1 MASNIYFQNATADQN
16 LLNDI
21 NREIIQ
27 QAGIDV
33 VYLPRT
39 LVKEDTV
46 LDEDVIS
53 KFDTKY
59 DIEMYVKSTDNFGGA
74 DDAISKFG
82 MAISDE
88 LILTVHAERFKFVTG
103 MTTPKEGDLV
113 WFPLAKELFEIKFVE
128 DEQPFYQ
135 VGKYYVFDL
144 TCEQFDYSGEKI
156 DTGVAAIDQIESDN
170 AYSIDILMTAGG
182 LGTYT
187 PNEQVYQG
195 STLATATAKAVVA
208 SWTPSTRKLR
218 VYNIVG
224 TFATDSFV
232 TGNSSGSNWSVTS
245 TDDQL
250 LPNDGFADNK
260 VLETEGDN
268 ILDFSEMDPWSEG
281 DL

>member
-16 LLNDI
+16 LLNEI
-21 NREIIQ
+21 NREVIQ

-39 LVKEDTV
+39 LVKEDLI
-46 LDEDVIS
+46 LDEDVLS
-53 KFDTKY
+53 TFDTKY
-59 DIEMYVKSTDNFGGA
+59 DIEMYVKSSDNFGGA

-82 MAISDE
+82 MTITDE

-103 MTTPKEGDLV
+103 TAVPKEGDLI
-113 WFPLAKELFEIKFVE
+113 WFPLSKGLFEIKFVE

-135 VGKYYVFDL
+135 VGKNYVFDL
-144 TCEQFDYSGEKI
+144 TCELFQYGGEKI
-156 DTGVAAIDQIESDN
+156 DTGVAAIDQVEADN

-195 STLATATAKAVVA
+195 NTLATATAKAVVA
-208 SWTPSTRKLR
+208 SWTASTRKLR

-224 TFATDSFV
+224 TFASDSYV
-232 TGNSSGSNWSVTS
+232 TGNTSAANWSVTS

-250 LPNDGFADNK
+250 LPNDGFSDNK
-260 VLETEGDN
+260 ILETDGDN

>member
-27 QAGIDV
+27 PAGIDV

-135 VGKYYVFDL
+135 VGKNYVFDL

>member
-88 LILTVHAERFKFVTG
+88 LILTVHAN
-103 MTTPKEGDLV
+103 DLN
-113 WFPLAKELFEIKFVE
+113 L
-128 DEQPFYQ
+128 
-135 VGKYYVFDL
+135 
-144 TCEQFDYSGEKI
+144 
-156 DTGVAAIDQIESDN
+156 
-170 AYSIDILMTAGG
+170 
-182 LGTYT
+182 
-187 PNEQVYQG
+187 
-195 STLATATAKAVVA
+195 
-208 SWTPSTRKLR
+208 
-218 VYNIVG
+218 
-224 TFATDSFV
+224 
-232 TGNSSGSNWSVTS
+232 
-245 TDDQL
+245 
-250 LPNDGFADNK
+250 
-260 VLETEGDN
+260 
-268 ILDFSEMDPWSEG
+268 
-281 DL
+281 

>member
-16 LLNDI
+16 LLNEI
-21 NREIIQ
+21 NREVIQ

-39 LVKEDTV
+39 LVKEDLI
-46 LDEDVIS
+46 LDEDVLS
-53 KFDTKY
+53 TFDTKY
-59 DIEMYVKSTDNFGGA
+59 DIEMYVKTSDNFGGA
-74 DDAISKFG
+74 DDSVSKFG
-82 MAISDE
+82 LTITDE
-88 LILTVHAERFKFVTG
+88 LILTVHAERFEFVTG
-103 MTTPKEGDLV
+103 TAVPKEGDLI
-113 WFPLAKELFEIKFVE
+113 WFPLSKGLFEIKFVE

-135 VGKYYVFDL
+135 VGKNYVFDL
-144 TCEQFDYSGEKI
+144 TCELFQYGGEKI
-156 DTGVAAIDQIESDN
+156 DTGVAAIDQVEADN

-195 STLATATAKAVVA
+195 NTLATATAKAVVA
-208 SWTPSTRKLR
+208 SWTASTRKLR

-224 TFATDSFV
+224 TFASDSYV
-232 TGNSSGSNWSVTS
+232 TGNTSGANWSVTS

-250 LPNDGFADNK
+250 LPNDGFSDNK
-260 VLETEGDN
+260 ILETDGDN